1 MFNLARTVMKTNA
14 IVLTHGMLHTN
25 SAKTAHGL
33 IRGSERFTVKAI
45 IDHQHAGKDAGE
57 LVDGKPRQ
65 IPIYSSIEG
74 ALNNIPD
81 TIEHCIIGLAFAGGK
96 IPLEI
101 QETLKEAIRLKMSI
115 VNGLHEFL
123 SNNQE
128 FVTLAEAHRVQL
140 IDIRKP
146 KKIEEMQYWSGRIY
160 SVQAPR
166 IAVLGTDCSLGKRTT
181 ARFLMEACRKEGLS
195 AEMIYTGQTGWMQGS
210 KYGFIFDS
218 TINDF
223 VAGELESA
231 IVQCAEEAKPD
242 VMFLEGQSS
251 LRNPLGPCG
260 AEYLLSGA
268 ARYVVLQHSPYRRC
282 FKGTDVEMPSLA
294 SELQLIQFYGAEVL
308 ALTLN
313 TSHLSLEEA
322 QMYQRQYG
330 EEFGIPVVL
339 PIEGGVSKVV
349 DIIRQNVL
357 KNI

>member
-1 MFNLARTVMKTNA
+1 MLNFARTVMNANA

-33 IRGSERFTVKAI
+33 IRGSERFSIKAI

-57 LVDGKPRQ
+57 MLDGKPRQ
-65 IPIYSSIEG
+65 IPIYTSVQDAVS
-74 ALNNIPD
+74 NIPE
-81 TIEHCIIGLAFAGGK
+81 TIQYCIIGLAFAGGK
-96 IPLEI
+96 IPVEI
-101 QETLKEAIRLKMSI
+101 QESLKAAIRLKMSL

-128 FVTLAEAHRVQL
+128 FVQLAREYGVEL

-146 KKIEEMQYWSGRIY
+146 KNIEDMQYWSGRVY

-181 ARFLMEACRKEGLS
+181 SRFLVEACRKSGLN

-231 IVQCAEEAKPD
+231 IVQCDQEAHPD
-242 VMFLEGQSS
+242 IMFLEGQSS

-268 ARYVVLQHSPYRRC
+268 ARYVILQHSPYRRC

-308 ALTLN
+308 AITLN
-313 TSHLSLEEA
+313 TAHLSLEEA
-322 QMYQRQYG
+322 RMYQRQYR
-330 EEFGIPVVL
+330 EEFGIPIVL
-339 PIEGGVSKVV
+339 PIEDGVMEIVEML
-349 DIIRQNVL
+349 RQTVL
-357 KNI
+357 YSV